1 MRVVSDSCKLRICPR
16 CQHIAANRLRRRL
29 KSAFDSRSTKHWKL
43 ITLTQRSTS
52 APLRTQIANLKAA
65 FRRLRQ
71 RQAWK
76 KRVQGG
82 YAVLEITLNPKTHLW
97 HPHLHIVAESTY
109 FEQKLLSSEWCRAS
123 KGSKIVDIRVIQNE
137 EKAIDY
143 VTRYLTKVP
152 ENLHFSDPKKPLE
165 LYQAM
170 KGQRYLIAFGS
181 VPRPENP
188 TPDPEEPTDW
198 EPLAKVSELIQD
210 AKAGNPWAKMILN
223 AIQKKDQDH
232 GETPVPNAPESKM
245 PLVHGPP

>member
-16 CQHIAANRLRRRL
+16 CQHIAANRIRRRL
-29 KSAFDSRSTKHWKL
+29 KSALDSRSTKHWKL

-52 APLRTQIANLKAA
+52 APLRTQIANLKNA

-82 YAVLEITLNPKTHLW
+82 YAVLEITLNAKTHLW
-97 HPHLHIVAESTY
+97 HPHLHIVAEATY
-109 FEQKLLSSEWCRAS
+109 FEQKLLSDEWCRAS
-123 KGSKIVDIRVIQNE
+123 RGSKIVDIRIIQSE

-143 VTRYLTKVP
+143 VSTYLTKVP
-152 ENLHFSDPKKPLE
+152 ENLHFSDPQKPLE

-181 VPRPENP
+181 VPRPEP
-188 TPDPEEPTDW
+188 PEPDPNEPQDW
-198 EPLAKVSELIQD
+198 EPFAKLSELIQD
-210 AKAGNPWAKMILN
+210 AKAGNPWARMILH
-223 AIQKKDQDH
+223 AIQKKDQDY
-232 GETPVPNAPESKM
+232 GETPIPNAPESKM